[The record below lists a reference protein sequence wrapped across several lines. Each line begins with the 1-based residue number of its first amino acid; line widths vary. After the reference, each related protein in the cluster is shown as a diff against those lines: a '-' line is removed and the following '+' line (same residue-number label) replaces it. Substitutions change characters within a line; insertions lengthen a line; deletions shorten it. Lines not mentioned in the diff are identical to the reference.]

1 MRSCSV
7 DGVTKSYLFS
17 QQVNPLRQAECC
29 YFSTSKFLR
38 YQTFSI
44 LAAVYVCPWPI
55 HHSIV
60 KMFRKLRP
68 MFLCTWPWRCWNMGR
83 NWVDIISSHAQS
95 WALGWRRLTGELIGV
110 EFNLSPQITLH
121 LGLIVTLKCN
131 AATLT
136 SFKTFSCITKYCEIA
151 STNKLEKTHWLVY
164 SFYLISVKFVLY
176 VLVNLPVLV
185 SCLGVPCKVLRC

>member
-1 MRSCSV
+1 MGSCSV

-29 YFSTSKFLR
+29 CFSTSKFLR

-44 LAAVYVCPWPI
+44 LAAVYVCSWPI

-121 LGLIVTLKCN
+121 LGLIVTLKCD
-131 AATLT
+131 AATLP
-136 SFKTFSCITKYCEIA
+136 SFKTFLWIPKYCEIA
-151 STNKLEKTHWLVY
+151 AKTNWRKHSTQCTH
-164 SFYLISVKFVLY
+164 FISSV
-176 VLVNLPVLV
+176 
-185 SCLGVPCKVLRC
+185 

>member
-29 YFSTSKFLR
+29 CFSTSKFLR

-68 MFLCTWPWRCWNMGR
+68 MFLCTWPWRWWNMGR

-110 EFNLSPQITLH
+110 EFNLSPQMH
-121 LGLIVTLKCN
+121 LGLIVTLKCD
-131 AATLT
+131 AATLP
-136 SFKTFSCITKYCEIA
+136 SFKTFLWIPKYCEIA
-151 STNKLEKTHWLVY
+151 AKTNWRKHSTQCTH
-164 SFYLISVKFVLY
+164 FISSV
-176 VLVNLPVLV
+176 
-185 SCLGVPCKVLRC
+185 

>member
-1 MRSCSV
+1 MGSCSV

-17 QQVNPLRQAECC
+17 RQVDPLRQAECC
-29 YFSTSKFLR
+29 DFSTSKFLH
-38 YQTFSI
+38 YQIFSI

-68 MFLCTWPWRCWNMGR
+68 MFLCTWSWRWWNMGR

-110 EFNLSPQITLH
+110 EFNLSPQIALH

-136 SFKTFSCITKYCEIA
+136 SKYCEIA
-151 STNKLEKTHWLVY
+151 STNKLKKTHTTQWLLY
-164 SFYLISVKFVLY
+164 SFYWIGVEFLLY
-176 VLVNLPVLV
+176 VLVNLPLV